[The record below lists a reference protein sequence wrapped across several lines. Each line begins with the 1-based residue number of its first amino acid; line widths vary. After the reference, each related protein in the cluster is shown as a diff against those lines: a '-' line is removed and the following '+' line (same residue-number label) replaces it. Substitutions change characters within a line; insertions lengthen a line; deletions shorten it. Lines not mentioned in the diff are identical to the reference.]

1 MAWDITHAGS
11 LAASK
16 TVGGNLQDLAFKPD
30 GTKVYTA
37 DNGTNQVIQYPLST
51 AWDISTLGSSEATL
65 TVSGEETSIRGV
77 AFSSDGEK
85 VYIVGAA
92 ADTVFQYPL
101 GTPWDLS
108 TAGASNASKVVSG
121 ETVNPSSIRLSADG
135 SKMYVASAVNDVFQ
149 YPLSAAW
156 DLSTA
161 GSSEATHDFSSDVSL
176 ASGIE
181 FKPDGLYLYISDET
195 GGAVLQ
201 FPLSTP
207 WDISSAG
214 ASNASLDTSSD
225 DDTAKGVAFSYNG
238 ERLFVSGTEAPDGIY
253 EYHLPGDHN
262 AAIAW
267 IHGTERDPI
276 ERFPRLAL
284 GAPDPDSL
292 SWPPFMRRPDYGGGT
307 VIHPVPYAQQPGN
320 QHDATI
326 EWIWGDLDNPQSTFP
341 RLSAGLDHPMAHRWS
356 GGVSRQF
363 NVVFDAAG
371 NVVGSA
377 MQSRIFNS
385 SIFNSRTIGAA

>member
-85 VYIVGAA
+85 VYIVGAT

-121 ETVNPSSIRLSADG
+121 DMGTPVSIRFSADG
-135 SKMYVASAVNDVFQ
+135 ERMYVYDSDTIFQ
-149 YPLSAAW
+149 YPLSTPW

-161 GSSEATHDFSSDVSL
+161 GSSTASHDFSGDVGSG
-176 ASGIE
+176 SGIE
-181 FKPDGLYLYISDET
+181 FHLNGSRVYITDSVGD
-195 GGAVLQ
+195 AVFQ
-201 FPLSTP
+201 FALSTN
-207 WDISSAG
+207 WDISTASA
-214 ASNASLDTSSD
+214 SDASLDTSSD
-225 DDTAKGVAFSYNG
+225 DDSTTGIAFSYNG
-238 ERLFVSGTEAPDGIY
+238 ERLFVSGTETPDGIY
-253 EYHLPGDHN
+253 EYHLPGDHD

-292 SWPPFMRRPDYGGGT
+292 SWPPFMRRPDYGGGI

-326 EWIWGDLDNPQSTFP
+326 AWIWGDLDNPQSTFP

>member
-1 MAWDITHAGS
+1 S
-11 LAASK
+11 LSNPA
-16 TVGGNLQDLAFKPD
+16 
-30 GTKVYTA
+30 TKVLVSGN
-37 DNGTNQVIQYPLST
+37 DGGGTTLSATMDEFAVYAGVLST
-51 AWDISTLGSSEATL
+51 ARISAHYEAG
-65 TVSGEETSIRGV
+65 VTSR
-77 AFSSDGEK
+77 
-85 VYIVGAA
+85 
-92 ADTVFQYPL
+92 
-101 GTPWDLS
+101 
-108 TAGASNASKVVSG
+108 
-121 ETVNPSSIRLSADG
+121 
-135 SKMYVASAVNDVFQ
+135 
-149 YPLSAAW
+149 
-156 DLSTA
+156 
-161 GSSEATHDFSSDVSL
+161 HD
-176 ASGIE
+176 
-181 FKPDGLYLYISDET
+181 
-195 GGAVLQ
+195 
-201 FPLSTP
+201 
-207 WDISSAG
+207 
-214 ASNASLDTSSD
+214 
-225 DDTAKGVAFSYNG
+225 
-238 ERLFVSGTEAPDGIY
+238 
-253 EYHLPGDHN
+253 

-292 SWPPFMRRPDYGGGT
+292 SWPPFMRRPDYGGGI

-326 EWIWGDLDNPQSTFP
+326 AWIWGDLDNPQSTFP